1 MGEERVKHCKRCSSG
16 GHGGGGDMEREERE
30 RKNGEDGEWEEIE
43 ESGGYKVAYGRGGC
57 SVGDGVVV
65 VGASGIPTADDRD
78 YSLDVS
84 DELMDSDNLDFKEAD
99 YPEAAECLGIA
110 LEISL
115 ISSLVEIHVSD
126 GFPRL
131 KKFNVAFGTPL
142 NLCWLLKYVASVVFC
157 VYFLVTKLFSHLLF
171 SSLVLR
177 CCPHVIQILIMVKEI
192 LIEESNVLPVN
203 SPVTVCGD
211 IHGQFH
217 DLMKLFQT
225 GGHVLETNYLSMGDF
240 VDRGYNNLVV
250 FAILLLES

>member
-1 MGEERVKHCKRCSSG
+1 
-16 GHGGGGDMEREERE
+16 MEG
-30 RKNGEDGEWEEIE
+30 N
-43 ESGGYKVAYGRGGC
+43 AATPNPNH
-57 SVGDGVVV
+57 SVITNE
-65 VGASGIPTADDRD
+65 AT
-78 YSLDVS
+78 
-84 DELMDSDNLDFKEAD
+84 LMDSDNLDFKEAD

-142 NLCWLLKYVASVVFC
+142 NLCWLLKYVASVIVF
-157 VYFLVTKLFSHLLF
+157 LALSA
-171 SSLVLR
+171 SSFIR
-177 CCPHVIQILIMVKEI
+177 MVKEI